1 MNTRT
6 GRIVFDVPVVLIEL
20 LYWREALDLDVAPDM
35 PPAAPVVEHTPA
47 PDGAADRWR
56 QAYASLVDQFE
67 HDALKPGWVALDGGG
82 DRPAHEL
89 PALARAWVNEQRQRV
104 IDDALT
110 SSKQNGPRVYRRG
123 QSLAAEP
130 ITHVLVLPVVG
141 HYSARPTT
149 RVLVTSL
156 DTFLDDAAWA
166 TAIAS

>member
-6 GRIVFDVPVVLIEL
+6 GRIVFDVPVVLLEL
-20 LYWREALDLDVAPDM
+20 LYWREARDLDVAPDM
-35 PPAAPVVEHTPA
+35 PAAAPVVEHAPA

-67 HDALKPGWVALDGGG
+67 HDDLKPGWFALDGGG
-82 DRPAHEL
+82 DRPAHGL
-89 PALARAWVNEQRQRV
+89 PALARAWVNEQRLRV
-104 IDDALT
+104 IDALT

-123 QSLAAEP
+123 QSLFGGP